1 MMNAR
6 AVLTCLIGGVLLLQL
21 HGCGGEESQ
30 KPQESPP
37 RKIRVKTEKAA
48 HEGDASQQVDSAPK
62 EVKYV
67 YDPSDRRDPF
77 EVLVMIK
84 KPVIEQGVPLT
95 PLQKYDLGQ
104 FKLGAVI
111 IGEEGPIA
119 MVVAPGGKSYV
130 IKKGDKIGKNGGVI
144 TEMTLE
150 AILVEEKY
158 YDFAGE
164 LKRARQEIRLAKKA
178 GED

>member
-1 MMNAR
+1 MRAR
-6 AVLTCLIGGVLLLQL
+6 TVMACLIGGAFLLQL
-21 HGCGGEESQ
+21 FGCGGEEAKKSNVVPV
-30 KPQESPP
+30 K
-37 RKIRVKTEKAA
+37 KIRVKAEKPAQNA
-48 HEGDASQQVDSAPK
+48 GALQEHDSAPQ

-67 YDPSDRRDPF
+67 YDPAARRDPF

-104 FKLGAVI
+104 FKLGAII

-119 MVVAPGGKSYV
+119 MVIAPGGKSYV
-130 IKKGDKIGKNGGVI
+130 IKKGDKIGRNGGVI